1 MGRNLAQLTNQL
13 KAGNRH
19 RSRLARQET
28 RNICLGLY
36 AGTMSYPGCF
46 EARSARE
53 KKMSPVARLF
63 RSSPASD
70 LLLAGFALF
79 ALLCSVSPSGADTVQ
94 GTVIGGGGP
103 IAGST
108 VTLMAASAQEPKPLG
123 QAQTNNDGRF
133 SLNFDR
139 TSSPEEVLYI
149 IARGG
154 EPAPHKGGGN
164 NPAIAL
170 LSVIGSKPPA
180 HVTVNEFT
188 TVASVWTHAQ
198 FLDGSAIHGYPL
210 GLRIAAGNVPN
221 FVDLETGGYGERIQD
236 PLNSTQTPTMANF
249 ATLAS
254 VMAGCITRITGDA
267 CSRFFAASAGRDGR
281 MPTNTLEA
289 AYSIARNASYK
300 PERIFALLNVFYP
313 VPHGKQLR
321 PTPFLPYLSFAPS
334 AWVLPLHFTGGGYSG
349 GAKVMFDS
357 QGNAWSGA
365 NFIVGSQ
372 GHDSLWDG
380 NLSEF
385 APNGQPL
392 SPMTIGFH
400 GGGLLGPGF
409 GTAIDA
415 HDRVWITSVG
425 GKTISLFD
433 HNGKPLSPPEGY
445 NFGGKLG
452 SMQGIIV
459 TANGDVWTLDFT
471 HDEVVYMPQ
480 GDPNKA
486 KFYCQSTNG
495 KPNKDSACKLSGPF
509 HLVIDQQDRIWIDNA
524 IGDTVTR
531 FPASDPSKV
540 AVFHTGGA
548 SGKGMAVDSEGN
560 VWITNTAG
568 SGMSLTTKLHLL
580 ELKLRGAPAAA
591 FDHVALND
599 LLSHPGLGSISMLRP
614 DGSPA
619 PGSPFNPGSIWGAWA
634 VAIDGDDH
642 VWVSNFAPNG
652 GITEL
657 CGARTETCPPGM
669 KTGDPISPR
678 GGYKGGGMQ
687 PLVDV
692 SIDPAGNV
700 WVSDNW
706 QDPSSCYNNPAE
718 AVSTR
723 CGGQG
728 MTVFY
733 GMAKPVH
740 APQIGPARPAS

>member
-1 MGRNLAQLTNQL
+1 MIVIVLGVEAHAT
-13 KAGNRH
+13 
-19 RSRLARQET
+19 ARYHS
-28 RNICLGLY
+28 G
-36 AGTMSYPGCF
+36 
-46 EARSARE
+46 
-53 KKMSPVARLF
+53 KKMAPVARTL
-63 RSSPASD
+63 RINPASGS
-70 LLLAGFALF
+70 LLTAFALF
-79 ALLCSVSPSGADTVQ
+79 SLLFSVSPSGADTIQ
-94 GTVIGGGGP
+94 GKVMGGGAP
-103 IAGST
+103 IAAST
-108 VTLMAASAQEPKPLG
+108 ITLWSASAEQPKQLA
-123 QAQTNNDGRF
+123 QAQTGDGGQF
-133 SLNFDR
+133 SLNFAR
-139 TSSPEEVLYI
+139 TDIAERSLYI
-149 IARGG
+149 IAKGG
-154 EPAPHKGGGN
+154 EPTAHRGGGN

-170 LSVIGSKPPA
+170 LSVVGNKPPA

-188 TVASVWTHAQ
+188 TVASVWTNAQ
-198 FLDGSAIHGYPL
+198 FLNGAELKGYAL
-210 GLRIAAGNVPN
+210 GLKIAAGNVPN
-221 FVDLETGGYGERIQD
+221 FVDLETGGYGELIQD
-236 PLNSTQTPTMANF
+236 PLNSTRTPTMANF
-249 ATLAS
+249 ATLSS
-254 VMAGCITRITGDA
+254 VMAGCVTRITGDA
-267 CSRFFAASAGRDGR
+267 CSRFFAASAGGDGK

-300 PERIFALLNVFYP
+300 PERVFALLNVFYP

-321 PTPFLPYLSFAPS
+321 PTPFLPYLSFPPS

-433 HNGKPLSPPEGY
+433 HDGKPLSPPEGY

-459 TANGDVWTLDFT
+459 VPNGDVWTLDFT
-471 HDEVVYMPQ
+471 NDDVVYLPR
-480 GDPNKA
+480 GDPSKA
-486 KFYCQSTNG
+486 KFYCQASNG

-509 HLVIDQQDRIWIDNA
+509 HLVIDQQNRIWIDNA

-531 FPASDPSKV
+531 FPANDPSKV
-540 AVFHTGGA
+540 AVLHTGGA
-548 SGKGMAVDSEGN
+548 PGKGMAVDSKGN
-560 VWITNTAG
+560 VWITNTLGA
-568 SGMSLTTKLHLL
+568 GMSLKTKLHLL
-580 ELKLRGAPAAA
+580 DLKLRGAPQAA
-591 FDHVALND
+591 FDQVALNG
-599 LLSHPGLGSISMLRP
+599 LLSHPGMGSISMLRP
-614 DGSPA
+614 DGNPA
-619 PGSPFNPGSIWGAWA
+619 AGSPFNPGSIWGAWA

-642 VWVSNFAPNG
+642 VWVSNLAPNG

-669 KTGDPISPR
+669 KTGDAISPP
-678 GGYKGGGMQ
+678 GGFTGGGMQ
-687 PLVDV
+687 LLVDV

-706 QDPSSCYNNPAE
+706 QNPPSCFGQPKE

-733 GMAKPVH
+733 GMAKPVR
-740 APQIGPARPAS
+740 APQIGPARQPS